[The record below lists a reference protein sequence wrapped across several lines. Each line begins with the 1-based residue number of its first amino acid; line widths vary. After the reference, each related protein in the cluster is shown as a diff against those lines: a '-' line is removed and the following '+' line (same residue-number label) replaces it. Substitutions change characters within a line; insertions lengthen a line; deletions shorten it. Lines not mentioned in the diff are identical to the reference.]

1 MKIPPF
7 IYRRLQGLGL
17 TDRRTFI
24 FDLLAALQFGVFQ
37 GLAVSFIPFVGRSIG
52 MNSAMLAVLSVSG
65 FVGLFLNLWIGHLSD
80 IGNKAKWVF
89 WPGLISRGLIT
100 LSFLALSPAL
110 FLGIMCI
117 FNIVS
122 TFGGPAYMGIMR
134 ATYSDRRRG
143 ELMGYIRIAIQ
154 LTTVVS
160 SIIAGWAMQASPDAW
175 RVIFAIAGLFGLG
188 STFVFYKVKPR
199 RRPIAEGTV
208 AKPALGFQASLSL
221 LLKDRMFM
229 AFMVIAFING
239 FPDKL
244 VMALETIRYKDELG
258 MNYFT
263 SGLLQTAL
271 PVSGALLGYL
281 VLSKLSHKVSP
292 FLLLFTA
299 VICTMAR
306 LLNVAVASDSL
317 HLIPGV
323 FLNGIGLSAW
333 DLAPMFAIMLFVG
346 HDRFSLYFG
355 LYNALVGVR
364 GIIGPIIGH
373 WLYADRGMSIR
384 SIYFLAFVLELMG
397 AVLTLAFYFY
407 FRNHRHRATVAAA
420 PAG

>member
-1 MKIPPF
+1 MKTPSF
-7 IYRRLQGLGL
+7 IYNRLQGLGL

-37 GLAVSFIPFVGRSIG
+37 GLAVSFIPFVGRTIG
-52 MNSAMLAVLSVSG
+52 LDSAMLAILSVSG
-65 FVGLFLNLWIGHLSD
+65 FVGLFLNLWIGHRSD
-80 IGNKAKWVF
+80 TGNKPKWVL

-100 LSFLALSPAL
+100 CSFLAISPAL
-110 FLGIMCI
+110 FLGVMCI

-154 LTTVVS
+154 LTTVLS
-160 SIIAGWAMQASPDAW
+160 SVFAGWAMQGSPDAW
-175 RVIFAIAGLFGLG
+175 KIIFAIAGLFGIG
-188 STFVFYKVKPR
+188 SSIVFYKVKPR
-199 RRPIAEGTV
+199 RQAVIEG
-208 AKPALGFQASLSL
+208 AAPAIVLGFRASLHL
-221 LLKDRMFM
+221 LVKDRL
-229 AFMVIAFING
+229 FMVFMIIAFING

-244 VMALETIRYKDELG
+244 VVALETIRYKDELG

-271 PVSGALLGYL
+271 PVFGALVGYL
-281 VLSKLSHKVSP
+281 ILAKLSHKISP
-292 FLLLFTA
+292 FLLLLGAVVCTA
-299 VICTMAR
+299 AR
-306 LLNVAVASDSL
+306 LFNVAVAADSL

-346 HDRFSLYFG
+346 RDRFSLYFG

-364 GIIGPIIGH
+364 GIIGPIIGN
-373 WLYADRGMSIR
+373 WLYSGLGMSIS
-384 SIYFLAFVLELMG
+384 SIYFMGFILELFG
-397 AVLTLAFYFY
+397 AVLTLGFYLY
-407 FRNHRHRATVAAA
+407 YRNHRHRHREHIDASV
-420 PAG
+420 